1 MTVKPQKIIGLSA
14 AETDRNEVSGKKKI
28 LNALVDP
35 RKQSLRRIKTLK
47 ELPRIQRPDREFKPL
62 RLPN

>member
-35 RKQSLRRIKTLK
+35 R
-47 ELPRIQRPDREFKPL
+47 
-62 RLPN
+62 